1 MERARRHFWRST
13 VEQSRRARV
22 TCDVGDVVTD
32 RHPPT
37 NEVEAM
43 ENVQAVAIVFAGC
56 VCGFCGFAYDEGGAI
71 KVANAAIDAAVNEAR
86 KIRADRN

>member
-1 MERARRHFWRST
+1 M
-13 VEQSRRARV
+13 EQSRRARV
-22 TCDVGDVVTD
+22 TCDVGDVVTE

-56 VCGFCGFAYDEGGAI
+56 VGGFCGLIGDPDDAI
-71 KVANAAIDAAVNEAR
+71 KIANAAIDAAVNEAR
-86 KIRADRN
+86 KIRAGRN